1 VLFELARPL
10 RALANRIE
18 RGDQGA
24 AQQAAQAEQVSQAR
38 LLLELADV
46 LGLKPET
53 AAAATDTTGGEV
65 ATSPASGGPG
75 DDQIQALIAQRLS
88 AKKAKDFS
96 SADRIRSELKSWGIE
111 LIDQPGGTTDWLRH

>member
-24 AQQAAQAEQVSQAR
+24 ANQAAQLEQADQAR

-46 LGLKPET
+46 LGLKAETAPPAAPGGEAT
-53 AAAATDTTGGEV
+53 AAAA
-65 ATSPASGGPG
+65 SGGPS
-75 DDQIQALIAQRLS
+75 DAQIKALVGQRLA
-88 AKKAKDFS
+88 AKQAKDFS
-96 SADRIRSELKSWGIE
+96 SADRIRAELKSQGIE
-111 LIDQPGGTTDWLRH
+111 LIDQPGGTTEWLRH